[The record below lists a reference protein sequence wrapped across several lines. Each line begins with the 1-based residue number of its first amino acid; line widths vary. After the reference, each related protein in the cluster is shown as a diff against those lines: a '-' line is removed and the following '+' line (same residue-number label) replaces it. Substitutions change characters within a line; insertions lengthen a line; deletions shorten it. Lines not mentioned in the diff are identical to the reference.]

1 MALKYTGVVLA
12 TGWVLAFDL
21 SFTAV
26 NISAIFEGLEVF
38 AFLRSYPCFRFLC
51 KRHLDIKAIE

>member
-21 SFTAV
+21 PFTAV

-51 KRHLDIKAIE
+51 KTEGEIL

>member
-21 SFTAV
+21 AFTVV

-51 KRHLDIKAIE
+51 KTEEEIL

>member
-21 SFTAV
+21 PFTAV

-51 KRHLDIKAIE
+51 KTEGEML